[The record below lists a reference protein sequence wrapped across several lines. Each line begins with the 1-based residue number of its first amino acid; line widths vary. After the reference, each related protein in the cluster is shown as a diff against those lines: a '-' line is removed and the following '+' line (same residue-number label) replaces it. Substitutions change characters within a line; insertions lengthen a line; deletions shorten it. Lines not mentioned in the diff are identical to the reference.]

1 MESGLK
7 KIRFRRPDSLVSC
20 GRKAD
25 SSKKDAVSNLPGL
38 VWTAPNASSV
48 SLSKMHRGFEKVLES
63 GSKEK
68 RIHIVCKL
76 YILYV
81 RSKTHQ
87 NENNDPADKIAGKR
101 ENNKKNANKSVIVK
115 ALAGE
120 TF

>member
-1 MESGLK
+1 MPCLRDWNATSPYNIQYIFQPK
-7 KIRFRRPDSLVSC
+7 KVLTT
-20 GRKAD
+20 G
-25 SSKKDAVSNLPGL
+25 
-38 VWTAPNASSV
+38 PNAPSV
-48 SLSKMHRGFEKVLES
+48 FLSKMHRGFEKVLES

-68 RIHIVCKL
+68 RIHIVCKC
-76 YILYV
+76 IRSK

>member
-38 VWTAPNASSV
+38 VWTAPNAPSV
-48 SLSKMHRGFEKVLES
+48 FLSKMHRGFEKVLES

-68 RIHIVCKL
+68 RIHIVCKC
-76 YILYV
+76 I
-81 RSKTHQ
+81 RSKTWNTHQ
-87 NENNDPADKIAGKR
+87 NQNNDPVDKNR
-101 ENNKKNANKSVIVK
+101 RQ
-115 ALAGE
+115 
-120 TF
+120 T

>member
-25 SSKKDAVSNLPGL
+25 SSKKDAVSNLPVL
-38 VWTAPNASSV
+38 VWTAPNAPSV
-48 SLSKMHRGFEKVLES
+48 FLSKMHRGFEKVLES

-68 RIHIVCKL
+68 RIHIVCKC
-76 YILYV
+76 IRSK